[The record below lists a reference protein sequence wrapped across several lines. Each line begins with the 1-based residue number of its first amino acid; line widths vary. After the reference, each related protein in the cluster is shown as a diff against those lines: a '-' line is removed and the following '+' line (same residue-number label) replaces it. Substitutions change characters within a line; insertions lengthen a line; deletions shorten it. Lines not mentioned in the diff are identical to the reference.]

1 MSDYTQ
7 KAINAA
13 FYADPGLL
21 RKLIDEGTFPKSL
34 IDDTGI
40 LNTPFPIWRIP
51 QCWEIAMGTDP
62 AIYRDEIQ
70 GIVADF
76 MERNAKV
83 KALFAEVFSVEYTPV
98 DFQQYHDYFFSEDP
112 DDSDEDIIMEDNW
125 AEIYKYGTRDIDIQ
139 LFCAVERFDFPEV
152 KELLEKGADPNAPA
166 YSDASG
172 SAFSRIGDECSFLCT
187 CELSWAWNT
196 TKHYQ
201 VDWRLIGDLV
211 GWAAHETMY
220 RWIEKYTT
228 IPENPMF
235 ESVYEYQEEMNEGSA
250 KVYPIA
256 GNGTDRELLVLD
268 GSRAWFLELPSR
280 EQNLDNYS
288 VCVSGYNKYFKALFS
303 VETHQALA
311 EAFSKEFCSKHAM
324 DAFLERI
331 RGRKAF
337 KVKDYRLTR
346 SSSELERYIRRCAKR
361 RGNIPQEY
369 FMYWYQEVAKHLVA
383 AGLPEANVIDL
394 LKKRPIQVGFI
405 RAHGNG
411 LTPEHLAKR
420 LLEKPAAPEVYD
432 VYAKPKVRVT
442 RKMIAEYRRQL
453 EQEYRKFLPNDVFDE
468 GFIQHECYSVPDEE
482 IACYLRQGLSPADA
496 AYYSTL

>member
-40 LNTPFPIWRIP
+40 LNIPFPIWRIP

-70 GIVADF
+70 GNVADF
-76 MERNAKV
+76 MERNATV
-83 KALFAEVFSVEYTPV
+83 KALFAEVFSVEYSPV
-98 DFQQYHDYFFSEDP
+98 DFQLYHDYFFSHDP
-112 DDSDEDIIMEDNW
+112 DESDEDIVLEDNW
-125 AEIYKYGTRDIDIQ
+125 SEIYKFGTRDLDIQ
-139 LFCAVERFDFPEV
+139 LYCAVARFDFPRV
-152 KELLEKGADPNAPA
+152 KELLEKGADPYAPA
-166 YSDASG
+166 SSDVSD
-172 SAFSRIGDECSFLCT
+172 SSYMRIDVECSFLCT
-187 CELSWAWNT
+187 CQLSWAWNPSRRYPLDART
-196 TKHYQ
+196 
-201 VDWRLIGDLV
+201 LGDLI
-211 GWAAHETMY
+211 GWAAHETMFDLIT
-220 RWIEKYTT
+220 RNTTVEKHEPYK
-228 IPENPMF
+228 PDYVF
-235 ESVYEYQEEMNEGSA
+235 QEEMNEGSA

-268 GSRAWFLELPSR
+268 GARAWFLELPSR

-311 EAFSKEFCSKHAM
+311 EAFSKEFCRKDAM

-337 KVKDYRLTR
+337 KVNDYRLNR
-346 SSSELERYIRRCAKR
+346 SSSELDRYIRRCAKR

-369 FMYWYQEVAKHLVA
+369 FMYWYQEVAKHLLA
-383 AGLPEANVIDL
+383 AGLPEANVVDL
-394 LKKRPIQVGFI
+394 LKKHPLQVGFI

-411 LTPEHLAKR
+411 LTPEHLANR
-420 LLEKPAAPEVYD
+420 LLEKPTAPEVYD
-432 VYAKPKVRVT
+432 EFAKPKVRVT
-442 RKMIAEYRRQL
+442 RKMIAEYRGQL

-468 GFIQHECYSVPDEE
+468 GFIQHECYGVPDEE